1 MKIKYTITPSPI
13 GKVLIAQSEKG
24 LCTVQI
30 RGSQA
35 ELERTVRSRF
45 SGAEVSRDDKALAS
59 LRSEILRMIAGK
71 QPRGRVPLDLSG
83 TAFQK
88 SVWREL
94 QRIPAGATRSYGEV
108 ARAIG
113 RPKAFR
119 AVAQAC
125 GANPVPVLV
134 PCHRVIAGDGGLGGF
149 TGGLHIKKAL
159 LGAEGV
165 ELS

>member
-1 MKIKYTITPSPI
+1 MTIKYTITPSPI
-13 GKVLIAQSEKG
+13 GKLLIAQSDKG
-24 LCTVQI
+24 LCTIQI
-30 RGSQA
+30 RDKES
-35 ELERTVRSRF
+35 ELERAVKSRF
-45 SGAEVSRDDKALAS
+45 RGSDVARDDKALAP
-59 LRSEILRMIAGK
+59 LRSRILQMVAGR
-71 QPRGRVPLDLSG
+71 QPRGKVALDLSG

-94 QRIPAGATRSYGEV
+94 QKIPAGSTRSYGEV

-113 RPKAFR
+113 KPKAFR

-125 GANPVPVLV
+125 GANPLPVLI
-134 PCHRVIAGDGGLGGF
+134 PCHRVIAGDGGLGGY
-149 TGGLHIKKAL
+149 TGGLRIKKAL

>member
-13 GKVLIAQSEKG
+13 GKILIAQSEKG
-24 LCTVQI
+24 LCAIQI
-30 RGSQA
+30 RSSEA
-35 ELERTVRSRF
+35 ELVRTLRSRF
-45 SGAEVSRDDKALAS
+45 SAAAIVRDDQALAP
-59 LRSEILRMIAGK
+59 LRSAVLKMVAGR
-71 QPRGRVPLDLSG
+71 QPRGKVAVDLSG
-83 TAFQK
+83 TPFQR
-88 SVWREL
+88 SVWNEL
-94 QRIPAGATRSYGEV
+94 RRIPAGQTRSYGEV

-113 RPKAFR
+113 KPKAFR

-125 GANPVPVLV
+125 GANPLPVLI
-134 PCHRVIAGDGGLGGF
+134 PCHRVIAADGGIGGY

>member
-13 GKVLIAQSEKG
+13 GKILIAQSGEG
-24 LCTVQI
+24 LCAIQI
-30 RGSQA
+30 RSSEA
-35 ELERTVRSRF
+35 ELVRTLRSRF
-45 SGAEVSRDDKALAS
+45 SAAAIVRDDQALAP
-59 LRSEILRMIAGK
+59 LRSAVLKMVAGR
-71 QPRGRVPLDLSG
+71 QPRGKVAVDLSG
-83 TAFQK
+83 TPFQR
-88 SVWREL
+88 SVWNEL
-94 QRIPAGATRSYGEV
+94 RRIPAGQTRSYGEV

-113 RPKAFR
+113 KPTAFR

-125 GANPVPVLV
+125 GANPLPVLI
-134 PCHRVIAGDGGLGGF
+134 PCHRVIAADGGIGGY

>member
-30 RGSQA
+30 RSSQA

-45 SGAEVSRDDKALAS
+45 SGAEIVRDDKALAP
-59 LRSEILRMIAGK
+59 LRSMILQMVAGK
-71 QPRGRVPLDLSG
+71 RPRGKVPLDLSG

-88 SVWREL
+88 SVWKEL

-113 RPKAFR
+113 KPKAFR

-125 GANPVPVLV
+125 GANPVPVLI

-149 TGGLHIKKAL
+149 TGGLHIKRAL